1 MIDSDY
7 FTITISSVAAQIKRS
22 TTFKRIDTLMVQN
35 AESIVK
41 LYSTY
46 ITKLYEI
53 VLNINI
59 LGRDSAE
66 RRLDVIVTAVGSIPN
81 RKN

>member
-7 FTITISSVAAQIKRS
+7 FTITISSEAAQIKRS

>member
-1 MIDSDY
+1 
-7 FTITISSVAAQIKRS
+7 
-22 TTFKRIDTLMVQN
+22 MVQN

-81 RKN
+81 RKNWLISFLIQFNSKLNFKIFKNAELYY